1 MSSELT
7 HVQILADF
15 AANTITLD
23 SIIVTDAKERILD
36 VLGNSLAGRAESKS
50 ATDPDQAVERMVSS
64 WGGNPTSSVIGST
77 VKLPAVSAALVNGT
91 LAHILDF
98 DDTHLPSILH
108 PSASVVPAVL
118 AVAEEVGSTPA
129 EIIRAV
135 AIGIEISN
143 RIGMASYLPEVGNSI
158 FFDKGFHATSI
169 TGTIAA
175 AVSASM
181 LYRLPAAGIA
191 SAMGIAASMGAGI
204 IEANRTGGTVKRIHC
219 GWAAHSGIV
228 AAAMAREGISGPPTV
243 FEGRF
248 GFFNAYL
255 DGRYDVHAL
264 LDDLG
269 IRWELLNTAYKPYPT
284 NHFTHPGIDCALA
297 LRAQGGIK
305 VEEIKSIVLGVAK
318 PVIRTIGEPRA
329 EKIHPKSGY
338 HGKFSAPY
346 TIATAFLGGGG
357 LGVYLDDFSEENWD
371 QPERLTLAAKVEV
384 VEDARA
390 TEIFP
395 NAFAAVLTVVMNDG
409 SVHTHRVDASLGS
422 KEAPLSADQIRKKFT
437 LNASRFLTSSA
448 VEKVLEHAEL
458 NRDRDLSDLMQLISK
473 PGV

>member
-1 MSSELT
+1 MSTELT

-15 AANTITLD
+15 AANTTALD
-23 SIIVTDAKERILD
+23 PTIVTDAKERILD
-36 VLGNSLAGRAESKS
+36 VLGNSLAGRAESNS

-64 WGGNPTSSVIGST
+64 WGGSPTSSVIGST
-77 VKLPAVSAALVNGT
+77 VKFPAVSAALVNGT

-118 AVAEEVGSTPA
+118 AVAEDVGSTPE

-143 RIGMASYLPEVGNSI
+143 RIGMASYLPEAGNSI

-169 TGTIAA
+169 IGTIAA
-175 AVSASM
+175 AVSASI

-191 SAMGIAASMGAGI
+191 NAMGIAASMGAGI

-219 GWAAHSGIV
+219 GWAAHSGVV
-228 AAAMAREGISGPPTV
+228 AASMAREGISGPPTV
-243 FEGRF
+243 FEGHF

-297 LRAQGGIK
+297 LRAQGIK
-305 VEEIKSIVLGVAK
+305 VEEIKSVVLGVAK
-318 PVIRTIGEPRA
+318 PVIRTIGEPRG

-371 QPERLTLAAKVEV
+371 QPEKLALAAKVEV
-384 VEDARA
+384 VEDGRA

-395 NAFAAVLTVVMNDG
+395 NAFAALLTVTMNDG
-409 SVHTHRVDASLGS
+409 SVRTHRVDASLGS

-437 LNASRFLTSSA
+437 LNASRFLISSA
-448 VEKVLEHAEL
+448 VEKVLEFADL
-458 NRDRDLSDLMQLISK
+458 TRDTDLSDLMQLISK
-473 PGV
+473 PRL

>member
-1 MSSELT
+1 MSTELT
-7 HVQILADF
+7 HVQVLANF
-15 AANTITLD
+15 VANTTTLD
-23 SIIVTDAKERILD
+23 LAIVNDAKERILD
-36 VLGNSLAGRAESKS
+36 VLGNSLAGRAESNS
-50 ATDPDQAVERMVSS
+50 ATDPDQAVERMVKS

-77 VKLPAVSAALVNGT
+77 IKLPAVSAALVNGT

-98 DDTHLPSILH
+98 DDTHLPSVLH

-118 AVAEEVGSTPA
+118 AIAEEVGSTSE

-169 TGTIAA
+169 IGTIAA
-175 AVSASM
+175 AVSTSI
-181 LYRLPAAGIA
+181 LYHLPAAGVA
-191 SAMGIAASMGAGI
+191 NAMGIAASMGAGI

-219 GWAAHSGIV
+219 GWAAHGGIV

-243 FEGRF
+243 FEGHF

-269 IRWELLNTAYKPYPT
+269 IRWELLKTAYKPYPT

-297 LRAQGGIK
+297 LRAQGMK
-305 VEEIKSIVLGVAK
+305 VEEINSVVLGVAK
-318 PVIRTIGEPRA
+318 PVIRTIGEPRE

-346 TIATAFLGGGG
+346 TIATAFIGGGG

-371 QPERLTLAAKVEV
+371 QPERLALAAKVTV

-390 TEIFP
+390 TAIFP
-395 NAFAAVLTVVMNDG
+395 NAFAAVLTVTMKDG

-422 KEAPLSADQIRKKFT
+422 KEAPLSADQIRQKFT
-437 LNASRFLTSSA
+437 LNASRFLTPSS
-448 VEKVLEHAEL
+448 VEKALEYASLKRET
-458 NRDRDLSDLMQLISK
+458 DLLDLMQLISK
-473 PGV
+473 PGQ